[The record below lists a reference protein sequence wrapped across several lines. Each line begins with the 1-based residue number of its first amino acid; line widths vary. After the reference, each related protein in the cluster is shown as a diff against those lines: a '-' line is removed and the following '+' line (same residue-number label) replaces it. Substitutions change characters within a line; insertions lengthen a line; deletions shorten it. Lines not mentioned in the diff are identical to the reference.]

1 MIFKILPVTSGD
13 FSIVLVQGRSVNQAL
28 CQAFFFLALTARDA
42 SVCGWLDGRGE
53 GGIPDPLP
61 LGRVWRQPRGSGYL
75 QRTHGP
81 EQQV

>member
-13 FSIVLVQGRSVNQAL
+13 FSLVLVQGRNVNQAL
-28 CQAFFFLALTARDA
+28 SQDFSLALTARDA
-42 SVCGWLDGRGE
+42 SVCGWLAGRGE

-61 LGRVWRQPRGSGYL
+61 LGHVWRQPRGSRIV